1 MYLQVQT
8 LGSGKVP
15 SSWSHPKARN
25 CHLSQVPPLLT
36 AYPPYTPSVQ
46 PSAKACRI
54 PLLFGT
60 AVGLP
65 TGTPPAH
72 PQTHQRIQRR

>member
-1 MYLQVQT
+1 
-8 LGSGKVP
+8 
-15 SSWSHPKARN
+15 
-25 CHLSQVPPLLT
+25 
-36 AYPPYTPSVQ
+36 
-46 PSAKACRI
+46 
-54 PLLFGT
+54 LFGT